1 MACLIVGRPAMDVA
15 YFPIQLLLTD
25 TVAAME
31 HRNDYSYIFSHEL
44 GLFAG
49 RLAGCG
55 LFIVLA
61 IYVSRVFALKYALP
75 VIGVIQLA
83 SIWVAKDLL
92 SSVAKTGRQ
101 PVPAVG
107 DMSVILHE
115 Q

>member
-1 MACLIVGRPAMDVA
+1 MDVA

-25 TVAAME
+25 TVSAME
-31 HRNDYSYIFSHEL
+31 NRNEYAYIFSHEL

-55 LFIVLA
+55 LFILLA
-61 IYVSRVFALKYALP
+61 IYVSHTFALKYALP
-75 VIGVIQLA
+75 VIAVIQMA

-92 SSVAKTGRQ
+92 LSVPKVELQ
-101 PVPAVG
+101 PAVAG
-107 DMSVILHE
+107 ASMSEMMHE